1 MSNGKLR
8 LSWGLTGNNRTQ
20 TPYDFYSQIT
30 VNPGSGS
37 SLDYV
42 FGGER
47 VPGYYVSNMAN
58 ERLKWETTEQW
69 NAGLDLGF
77 FEDRIKVTADWYDKV
92 TRDLLLYALLPASS
106 GFEQGMLNIGKIRNR
121 GFELTLET
129 VNVKTRQF
137 QWSTSF
143 NIAFNRNRILGL
155 VDGQNTLQSSVS
167 WETRFNSQFPY
178 ISQVGKPTGMM
189 YGFIYDGTYKAE
201 DFDDK
206 GNLVSGVPSFKG
218 NTMQPG
224 DMKYRDMNGD
234 GVIDDYDRTII
245 GCGQPLNTGGFGN
258 NFNWKNFDL
267 NIFFAWSYGNDV
279 LNANRLVFESGWK
292 SQTNQLASYANRW
305 SPENPTSNIPR
316 VNAVGREEYSS
327 RVIED
332 GSFLRLKNV
341 SLGYTL
347 PSRSLRKAGISQMRV
362 YVSADNIWTLTGYSG
377 PDPEVSTRNSV
388 LTPGFDWSAYPR
400 AFGFTA
406 GVNLTF

>member
-1 MSNGKLR
+1 MYKR
-8 LSWGLTGNNRTQ
+8 Q
-20 TPYDFYSQIT
+20 PYDFYSQIT
-30 VNPGSGS
+30 VNPGSGN

-218 NTMQPG
+218 NAMQPG

-234 GVIDDYDRTII
+234 GVIDDYDRKMCIR
-245 GCGQPLNTGGFGN
+245 
-258 NFNWKNFDL
+258 D
-267 NIFFAWSYGNDV
+267 
-279 LNANRLVFESGWK
+279 
-292 SQTNQLASYANRW
+292 
-305 SPENPTSNIPR
+305 
-316 VNAVGREEYSS
+316 SS
-327 RVIED
+327 
-332 GSFLRLKNV
+332 
-341 SLGYTL
+341 
-347 PSRSLRKAGISQMRV
+347 
-362 YVSADNIWTLTGYSG
+362 
-377 PDPEVSTRNSV
+377 
-388 LTPGFDWSAYPR
+388 
-400 AFGFTA
+400 
-406 GVNLTF
+406 